1 VINGATGGVLGGFNA
16 FTPADGTSRNAPV
29 HVAAV
34 DTNSD
39 GIVDLIFAAQGT
51 DGTTRRIRKFDAL
64 TDQLV
69 DQVLETSADFCGN
82 YFLAPLKGSSAR
94 LPL

>member
-1 VINGATGGVLGGFNA
+1 MG
-16 FTPADGTSRNAPV
+16 PAANAPV

-34 DTNSD
+34 DTNVD
-39 GIVDLIFAAQGT
+39 GIADLIFAAQGT

-69 DQVLETSADFCGN
+69 DQVIESSADFSGN
-82 YFLAPLKGSSAR
+82 YFRP
-94 LPL
+94 P